1 MSFWQRLKLKPLTK
15 QASSALSPPRFAPE
29 FVPRPFGSIG
39 PETGLEPLLPEKSG
53 EKLENVLILAH
64 PGHELRIHHWLEIAK
79 PRVYLLTDGS
89 GGKETSRTRY
99 SRDLVEAAGAT
110 RGAVFGEIPDGAWYE
125 ALLAGNHDF
134 LIDVFSRVRADLTT
148 AKSVQIVSDAV
159 DGYNPI
165 HDLAFAF
172 GQALCRGLRKTAQ
185 VGKQLCSAAVPNV
198 AGRVES
204 AIQLSPAARARKIAA
219 VENYSPLADEARRI
233 LERDPQCF
241 DRENLMSQD
250 FDWNSSWTP
259 EWERIGKQ
267 RVADGRY
274 RQCITYRDNVQPAA
288 RRLMS
293 ESAAVFAAAN

>member
-1 MSFWQRLKLKPLTK
+1 M
-15 QASSALSPPRFAPE
+15 
-29 FVPRPFGSIG
+29 
-39 PETGLEPLLPEKSG
+39 PEKPE

-99 SRDLVEAAGAT
+99 SRDLVDAAGAT
-110 RGAVFGEIPDGAWYE
+110 RGAVFGDIPDGAWYE

-134 LIDVFSRVRADLTT
+134 LVGVFSRMRDDLAT
-148 AKSVQIVSDAV
+148 AKNVQIVSDAV

-165 HDLAFAF
+165 HDLAYAF
-172 GQALCRGLRKTAQ
+172 GQALCRGLGKTAK

-198 AGRVES
+198 AGRVEV
-204 AIQLSPAARARKIAA
+204 AIQLSQAARARKMVA
-219 VENYSPLADEARRI
+219 VETYSPLADEARRI

-241 DRENLMSQD
+241 DRENLISQD
-250 FDWNSSWTP
+250 FDWNSSWIP
-259 EWERIGKQ
+259 EWELIGKQ

-274 RQCITYRDNVQPAA
+274 RKCITYRENVQPAA
-288 RRLMS
+288 RRLIS
-293 ESAAVFAAAN
+293 ESAAAFAAAD